1 MGHVYA
7 DLILE
12 NTLEAGWARRGYIS
26 GEDVRRMKV
35 SALVDSGART
45 LTINEEI
52 AKQLGLEVVKQ
63 VDVTL
68 ADGSCR
74 KCDFVGPVNIHFGN
88 RLSGCHALV
97 LPGADEILLGVIPLE
112 EMDVII
118 DPVTQKLAV
127 HPDRPLMA
135 QLKVK

>member
-7 DLILE
+7 DIVLE
-12 NTLEAGWARRGYIS
+12 NTLDIGFADEGYIPH
-26 GEDVRRMKV
+26 EKVRRMKV
-35 SALVDSGART
+35 NALVDSGART

-52 AKQLGLEVVKQ
+52 AQRLGLKVRKQ

-74 KCDFVGPVNIHFGN
+74 KCDFVGPVNVHFEN

-118 DPVTQKLAV
+118 DPFSEKLVV
-127 HPDRPLMA
+127 HPDRPYHAGM
-135 QLKVK
+135 KVK

>member
-7 DLILE
+7 EITLE
-12 NTLEAGWARRGYIS
+12 NTIDAALAYDGDIPFEK
-26 GEDVRRMKV
+26 VRKMKV
-35 SALVDSGART
+35 NALVDSGART

-52 AKQLGLEVVKQ
+52 AKQLGLKVRKQ

-68 ADGSCR
+68 ADSSCR
-74 KCDFVGPVNIHFGN
+74 KCDFVGPVNILFDN
-88 RLSGCHALV
+88 RLSCCNPLV

-118 DPVTQKLAV
+118 DPISEQLVV
-127 HPDRPLMA
+127 HPDRPYHAGM
-135 QLKVK
+135 KVK

>member
-7 DLILE
+7 EITLE
-12 NTLEAGWARRGYIS
+12 NTIDADLAQEGNIPLEK
-26 GEDVRRMKV
+26 VRKMEV

-52 AKQLGLEVVKQ
+52 AKQLGLKVRKQ
-63 VDVTL
+63 VNVTL

-74 KCDFVGPVNIHFGN
+74 KCDFVGPVNILFDN
-88 RLSGCHALV
+88 RLSCCNPLV
-97 LPGADEILLGVIPLE
+97 LPGADEVLLGVIPLE

-118 DPVTQKLAV
+118 DPFSEKLVV
-127 HPDRPLMA
+127 HPDRPHLAGM
-135 QLKVK
+135 KVK